1 MANKALI
8 LGGGGPLGALE
19 VGALIAFEEQNVRF
33 DLIAG
38 NSIGS
43 IIATVFTSKATKEER
58 IETMEAFWK
67 YAGIN
72 DLLYQMFPVNFVA
85 YNKNHGPTNQLWDNW
100 ARKAM
105 KMFPALA
112 HPQNNIERMARDAF
126 FFWGQAGAMMDFTP
140 KSEGLSR
147 ISSLLDLFL
156 DLDQVRASPE
166 EVYINVLNL
175 SKKRVENIHENDITV
190 DHILAGASLPFLFVP
205 KKINGDTYAEAAYF
219 DVLNFKGMLI
229 DERKDGEAFDYVV
242 PINILKKEFFMR
254 EGKNLWDTW
263 LLSMFF
269 PLATIAEDDMRLFEL
284 EYNRD
289 GHMNICRMDYDID
302 EERIPQLVD
311 WSYSNQEYL
320 RNVGYQAA
328 LDLLEREPG
337 LRS

>member
-19 VGALIAFEEQNVRF
+19 VGALIAFEENDIHF
-33 DLIAG
+33 NLIAG

-43 IIATVFTSKATKEER
+43 IIAAVYTSKASKQER
-58 IETMEAFWK
+58 IETLEAFWK

-72 DLLYQMFPVNFVA
+72 DTVYSIFPINFVA
-85 YNKNHGPTNQLWDNW
+85 YNKNHQATNVFWDYW
-100 ARKAM
+100 ARQTMQA
-105 KMFPALA
+105 FPALT
-112 HPQNNIERMARDAF
+112 HPQTDLERLARDCF
-126 FFWGQAGAMMDFTP
+126 FFWGQTLAFMDLNPT
-140 KSEGLSR
+140 SAGLSR
-147 ISSLLDLFL
+147 ISSLLDLFV

-175 SKKRVENIHENDITV
+175 TKKKVENIHENDLQI

-219 DVLNFKGMLI
+219 DVLNFKAMLI
-229 DERKDGEAFDYVV
+229 DECKDGEAFDYIV
-242 PINILKKEFFMR
+242 PINILQKEFFMR
-254 EGKNLWDTW
+254 EGQNLWDTW
-263 LLSMFF
+263 ILSMFF

-289 GHMNICRMDYDID
+289 NRFTICRMDYQID
-302 EERIPQLVD
+302 DARVPQLLD
-311 WSYSNQEYL
+311 WSYSNQQYL
-320 RNVGYQAA
+320 RNAGYQAA
-328 LDLLEREPG
+328 LDLIDRYPG